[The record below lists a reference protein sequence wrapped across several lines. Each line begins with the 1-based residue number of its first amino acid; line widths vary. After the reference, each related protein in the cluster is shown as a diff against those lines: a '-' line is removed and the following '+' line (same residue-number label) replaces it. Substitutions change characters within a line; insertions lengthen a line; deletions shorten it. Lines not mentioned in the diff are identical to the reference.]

1 MFFDNDMSSQCG
13 VVRKNHAVANFAIVR
28 DMAISQKVSVVT
40 DSSRVPFSCCP
51 ADSDE
56 FSEDILVSDLQVSR
70 FTDVFEILALLAN
83 RTIRIET
90 VSGPDFGRSAK
101 SGGGFFRHPPPRP
114 APLAQHDSRP
124 NHKIRP
130 NSYVGAHLSFGINDR
145 RRVNVHC
152 AT

>member
-1 MFFDNDMSSQCG
+1 MFFDNDMSAQCG

-28 DMAISQKVSVVT
+28 DMAISQKVSLVT
-40 DSSRVPFSCCP
+40 DSSRVPFSRSP

-56 FSEDILVSDLQVSR
+56 FSEDVLVSDLQISR

-90 VSGPDFGRSAK
+90 VSCPDFGRSAK
-101 SGGGFFRHPPPRP
+101 RDVVLQP
-114 APLAQHDSRP
+114 ASLAQHDRRP
-124 NHKIRP
+124 NHTIRP
-130 NSYVGAHLSFGINDR
+130 NCYLGANLSFGINDR